1 MNSFSYLEPEFPQ
14 SPFTQHRTGM
24 VSYESHHPDLPT
36 SGLCIACQC
45 GTQPHTGPLKS
56 PQESGSGSQSL
67 SQEALEPS
75 EPSELSLQEL
85 EVGVEPQQLLQLVPA
100 LALPL
105 QALDAL
111 LPTVSKPTECLAHTS
126 SQA

>member
-1 MNSFSYLEPEFPQ
+1 MP
-14 SPFTQHRTGM
+14 
-24 VSYESHHPDLPT
+24 
-36 SGLCIACQC
+36 CQC
-45 GTQPHTGPLKS
+45 GTQPQTGPLKS
-56 PQESGSGSQSL
+56 LQESGSDSQSL

-75 EPSELSLQEL
+75 ELSALSPQEL

-100 LALPL
+100 LVQPL

-111 LPTVSKPTECLAHTS
+111 LPTFSKPTASLAHTS

>member
-1 MNSFSYLEPEFPQ
+1 MEPEFPQ
-14 SPFTQHRTGM
+14 SPFTLHRSGM
-24 VSYESHHPDLPT
+24 VSYESPYPDLPI
-36 SGLCIACQC
+36 SAHCSLCQC
-45 GTQPHTGPLKS
+45 GTQPQTGPRKFL
-56 PQESGSGSQSL
+56 QEGGFDSQSL

-85 EVGVEPQQLLQLVPA
+85 EVGVEPQQLLLLVPA

-111 LPTVSKPTECLAHTS
+111 LPTFSKPIEGLAHSS